1 MSRVRPS
8 FSQAFLNRL
17 RSWSRL
23 SFIRTLTRIK
33 HSPRFSSPDTS
44 AIITPPPR
52 PGNRILDCYHSCVA
66 ETVTPT
72 NIRSPAGQR
81 PFRELYFVTDNHPR
95 GKIDRSTRRERE
107 YEEQR
112 RQSLR
117 SPQVRV
123 PRPRSRRRAG

>member
-33 HSPRFSSPDTS
+33 HSPRFSSPDTP

-52 PGNRILDCYHSCVA
+52 SCNRFVGVRTGEQGRGRKEMSGYGGFGAGGGGADRCSDPIPSGNLRFAGSPVGPL
-66 ETVTPT
+66 PT
-72 NIRSPAGQR
+72 Q
-81 PFRELYFVTDNHPR
+81 LYSGANW
-95 GKIDRSTRRERE
+95 TRNN
-107 YEEQR
+107 
-112 RQSLR
+112 L
-117 SPQVRV
+117 
-123 PRPRSRRRAG
+123 